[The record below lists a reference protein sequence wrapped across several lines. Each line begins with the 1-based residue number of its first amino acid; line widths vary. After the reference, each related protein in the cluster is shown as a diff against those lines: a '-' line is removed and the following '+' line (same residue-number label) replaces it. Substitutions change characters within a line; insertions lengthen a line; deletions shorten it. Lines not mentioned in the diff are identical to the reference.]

1 MSSSNDGKNS
11 NGTNGSITLKSF
23 AELASVLDL
32 ESLPPGP
39 PDADDETPSA
49 IDSATTQPEP
59 PVVEQPS
66 PIASTQVDLASLIAQ
81 LASVSSGLETMARQD
96 ARAREQATIEL
107 AQYEAL
113 AAERKETE
121 RALADA
127 RRVRATAELLVTEA
141 FTEQARADAAR
152 HAAVARAAELTC
164 TQLLAERVRAA
175 DELASRPHLARVV
188 AERRQREQEQ
198 AEAAQRAETE
208 RAARLANG
216 IAAARQARHEGRLD
230 EARELLVS
238 LVGDFPSNQEI
249 RSVLEAVRWQAHH
262 LRVAPAEE
270 ALSDVSRRPYR
281 DNPEA
286 AVARLAAVDMHEL
299 PEDLARR
306 VFGLWSNNCLKLV
319 RQCRHARA
327 AAVLAGH
334 QPRRGHRPPHA
345 RRSVRGSQRPGLAR
359 LAGRRGSDSPAHH
372 RRRASP
378 SRALGTTR
386 SF

>member
-1 MSSSNDGKNS
+1 MSSSNTGKNS

-23 AELASVLDL
+23 SELASVLDL
-32 ESLPPGP
+32 ESLPAGP
-39 PDADDETPSA
+39 PDSDDEMATAVDP
-49 IDSATTQPEP
+49 ATTQTEP
-59 PVVEQPS
+59 PAIQQPA

-81 LASVSSGLETMARQD
+81 LASVSSGLETMARRD

-107 AQYEAL
+107 AQYESL

-164 TQLLAERVRAA
+164 TQLLAERIRAA

-198 AEAAQRAETE
+198 AEAVQRTEAE
-208 RAARLANG
+208 RSARLANG

-238 LVGDFPSNQEI
+238 LAGDFPSNQEI
-249 RSVLEAVRWQAHH
+249 KSVLEAVRWQAHH

-286 AVARLAAVDMHEL
+286 AVARLSAVDMREL

-306 VFGLWSNNCLKLV
+306 IFGLWSNNCLKLV
-319 RQCRHARA
+319 RQSGMHE
-327 AAVLAGH
+327 
-334 QPRRGHRPPHA
+334 PRRYSPATSRGVVIA
-345 RRSVRGSQRPGLAR
+345 RRTPDGPYEVVSALDLPGWPVGEEVTAQRIIDAAR
-359 LAGRRGSDSPAHH
+359 PLQER
-372 RRRASP
+372 
-378 SRALGTTR
+378 
-386 SF
+386 

>member
-1 MSSSNDGKNS
+1 MSSSS
-11 NGTNGSITLKSF
+11 NGNNGFNHTLKNFS
-23 AELASVLDL
+23 ELASVIDV

-39 PDADDETPSA
+39 PDAADGTPSA
-49 IDSATTQPEP
+49 IDSATIQTEP
-59 PVVEQPS
+59 PVIEQPS

-81 LASVSSGLETMARQD
+81 LATVSSGLETMARQD
-96 ARAREQATIEL
+96 ARAREQATVEL

-141 FTEQARADAAR
+141 FTERARADAAR

-164 TQLLAERVRAA
+164 TQLLAERIRAA

-198 AEAAQRAETE
+198 AEAMQRAEAE
-208 RAARLANG
+208 RSARLANG

-270 ALSDVSRRPYR
+270 ALADVSRRTYR

-306 VFGLWSNNCLKLV
+306 IFGLWSNNCLKLV
-319 RQCRHARA
+319 RQSDMHE
-327 AAVLAGH
+327 
-334 QPRRGHRPPHA
+334 PRRYSPATSRGVVIA
-345 RRSVRGSQRPGLAR
+345 RRTPDGPYQVVS
-359 LAGRRGSDSPAHH
+359 
-372 RRRASP
+372 
-378 SRALGTTR
+378 ALGLPGWPVGEEVTAQR
-386 SF
+386 IIDAARPLQER

>member
-1 MSSSNDGKNS
+1 MSSSNDGNNS

-23 AELASVLDL
+23 SELASVLDL

-39 PDADDETPSA
+39 PDTDDETTSA
-49 IDSATTQPEP
+49 IDPATTQTET
-59 PVVEQPS
+59 PVIEEPS
-66 PIASTQVDLASLIAQ
+66 PIASTQGRLASLIAQ
-81 LASVSSGLETMARQD
+81 LASVSAGLETMARQD

-188 AERRQREQEQ
+188 AERRQRELEQ
-198 AEAAQRAETE
+198 AEAAQRAESE

-216 IAAARQARHEGRLD
+216 IAVARQARHEGRLD

-270 ALSDVSRRPYR
+270 ALGDVSRRRYR

-286 AVARLAAVDMHEL
+286 AVARLATVDMHEL

-306 VFGLWSNNCLKLV
+306 VFGLWSNNCSKLV
-319 RQCRHARA
+319 RQ
-327 AAVLAGH
+327 AGMDE
-334 QPRRGHRPPHA
+334 PRRYSPATSRGMVMA
-345 RRSVRGSQRPGLAR
+345 RRAPDGPYQVVS
-359 LAGRRGSDSPAHH
+359 
-372 RRRASP
+372 
-378 SRALGTTR
+378 ALGLPGWPVGEEVTAQR
-386 SF
+386 IIDAARPLQER

>member
-1 MSSSNDGKNS
+1 MSSSNNG

-23 AELASVLDL
+23 AELANVLDL

-39 PDADDETPSA
+39 SDVDDNTDTTGQTDVALDNTSAD
-49 IDSATTQPEP
+49 TQSG
-59 PVVEQPS
+59 VDVAEQP
-66 PIASTQVDLASLIAQ
+66 PAATHADLASLIAQ
-81 LASVSSGLETMARQD
+81 LATVSSGLETMARQD

-113 AAERKETE
+113 AAERKEAE

-152 HAAVARAAELTC
+152 HAAVARAAELTF
-164 TQLLAERVRAA
+164 TQLLAERIRAA

-230 EARELLVS
+230 DARELLVS
-238 LVGDFPSNQEI
+238 LVGDFPSNQEV

-306 VFGLWSNNCLKLV
+306 VFGLWSNNCSKLV
-319 RQCRHARA
+319 RHA
-327 AAVLAGH
+327 GMH
-334 QPRRGHRPPHA
+334 EPRRYSPATSRGMVMA
-345 RRSVRGSQRPGLAR
+345 RRTPDGPYEVVS
-359 LAGRRGSDSPAHH
+359 
-372 RRRASP
+372 
-378 SRALGTTR
+378 ALGLPGWPVGEEVTAQR
-386 SF
+386 IIDAARPLQER

>member
-1 MSSSNDGKNS
+1 
-11 NGTNGSITLKSF
+11 
-23 AELASVLDL
+23 
-32 ESLPPGP
+32 
-39 PDADDETPSA
+39 
-49 IDSATTQPEP
+49 
-59 PVVEQPS
+59 
-66 PIASTQVDLASLIAQ
+66 
-81 LASVSSGLETMARQD
+81 MARQD
-96 ARAREQATIEL
+96 ARAREHATIEL

-113 AAERKETE
+113 AAERKEAE
-121 RALADA
+121 RALAAA

-164 TQLLAERVRAA
+164 TQLLAERIRAA

-208 RAARLANG
+208 RAARLADG
-216 IAAARQARHEGRLD
+216 IAAAKQARHEGRLD

-270 ALSDVSRRPYR
+270 ALSDVSHRPYR
-281 DNPEA
+281 ENPEA
-286 AVARLAAVDMHEL
+286 AVSRLAAVDMHEL

-306 VFGLWSNNCLKLV
+306 IFGLWSSNCSKLV
-319 RQCRHARA
+319 RQ
-327 AAVLAGH
+327 AGMH
-334 QPRRGHRPPHA
+334 EPRRYSPATSRGVVIA
-345 RRSVRGSQRPGLAR
+345 RRTPDGPYQVVS
-359 LAGRRGSDSPAHH
+359 
-372 RRRASP
+372 
-378 SRALGTTR
+378 ALGLPGWPVGEEVTAQR
-386 SF
+386 IIDAARPLQER